1 MKQGNRDERLIPEP
15 HVLEMAQQTA
25 GVIATLAASDA
36 GAVCE
41 DELTRVLRRGAQ
53 QMLTQAVEA
62 EAAAWIDSHAGL
74 VDINGR
80 RRVVRNGHL
89 PRRSIQTGVGAIEV
103 EQPRVHDRRPPA
115 TREKFSSKILPPYLR
130 RTKSIEQLLP
140 WLYLKGISTPG
151 GRRLRRSAGRAAGA

>member
-15 HVLEMAQQTA
+15 HVREMARQTG

-53 QMLTQAVEA
+53 QMLRQAVEA

-74 VDINGR
+74 VDVDGR
-80 RRVVRNGHL
+80 RRVVRNGYL
-89 PRRSIQTGVGAIEV
+89 PKRSIQG
-103 EQPRVHDRRPPA
+103 
-115 TREKFSSKILPPYLR
+115 EKR
-130 RTKSIEQLLP
+130 
-140 WLYLKGISTPG
+140 G
-151 GRRLRRSAGRAAGA
+151 